1 VSDLSDALE
10 TLRAAVAA
18 AATGSSDE
26 SGDEGVRG
34 ALETSAFDSPEV
46 VSVPKGYSL
55 DHVKVVP
62 AEPLRVSDLEAVLGP
77 ARRLPRTPS
86 PGHARTVLFEQTV
99 PEEGSAGATVLA
111 EVDDDDRVTRLIVRA
126 DRL

>member
-1 VSDLSDALE
+1 MP
-10 TLRAAVAA
+10 
-18 AATGSSDE
+18 G
-26 SGDEGVRG
+26 
-34 ALETSAFDSPEV
+34 
-46 VSVPKGYSL
+46 GYSL

-62 AEPLRVSDLEAVLGP
+62 AEPLRVTDLEAILGP
-77 ARRLPRTPS
+77 ARRLPRAPS

-111 EVDDDDRVTRLIVRA
+111 EVDDEDRVSRVIVRA